1 MATLFNLS
9 YHPLIATGFIR
20 RAVRILA
27 AAAPFTRNLAT
38 MLRKQHD
45 PRLGTLLD
53 MTKTTNFG
61 QKVPEP
67 VQRVFPVSKSI

>member
-1 MATLFNLS
+1 MATLLNLS

-53 MTKTTNFG
+53 MTKSTHFG
-61 QKVPEP
+61 QKVPES